1 MSRDDE
7 LRGGDIESLRRKLK
21 DEGRPMK
28 STIVIKNDRQY
39 HHTVDRRTGHV
50 EVKEII

>member
-1 MSRDDE
+1 MPKDDE

-39 HHTVDRRTGHV
+39 HHTVDRKTGHV